1 MFGVVDPSCKI
12 QEQKVDYKLLNIRGS
27 MFEPIAIELSV
38 DKVLRMLGYTDMER
52 VRPAVRSIS
61 EEVVAQVEDVVRPTV
76 HFKHKTIKSCSDGV
90 LEIEGGIVL
99 HCKAFQ
105 RYMDG
110 CDKVVALVLTL
121 GRSIDELEDKF
132 SANDQL
138 LEMVILEMAGWL
150 AIEQATKQFTI
161 HLRDIEK
168 PGRHRLSRRMAP
180 GYGYKIDGKKCTW
193 ALEEQPKIFEF
204 FDPRCLPVQLLEN
217 SCAMTPKM
225 SRSGLFGL
233 QPY

>member
-1 MFGVVDPSCKI
+1 MLGIIDHSCKKR
-12 QEQKVDYKLLNIRGS
+12 EQKVNHKLLNVRGG
-27 MFEPIAIELSV
+27 MFEPVAMELSV
-38 DKVLRMLGYTDMER
+38 DKILRMLGYTDMER
-52 VRPAVRSIS
+52 VRPAVRRIS
-61 EEVVAQVEDVVRPTV
+61 EEVVAQVENVVRPIV
-76 HFKHKTIKSCSDGV
+76 YFKHKTIKSCSDGV
-90 LEIEGGIVL
+90 LETEGGIVL

-105 RYMDG
+105 RYMAG
-110 CDKVVALVLTL
+110 CDRVVALILTL
-121 GRSIDELEDKF
+121 GQSIDELEDEF

-161 HLRDIEK
+161 YLRDIEK

-193 ALEEQPKIFEF
+193 PLEEQPKIFEF
-204 FDPRCLPVQLLEN
+204 FELGSLPVQLLEN